1 MARMD
6 TLWLHHSGGAQ
17 AALPDLSTDPMAR
30 LRTNG

>member
-6 TLWLHHSGGAQ
+6 ALWPHHSGATQ
-17 AALPDLSTDPMAR
+17 AALPALSTDPMAR